1 MPTVDRISTIYKEYS
16 HMVSSL
22 AFRMISNDETAKDAA
37 QAVWI
42 EIMKSL
48 DSFQEKSK
56 ISTWIYTIAYRT
68 ILNYAKS
75 EKQYSSEFL
84 VGIFQGET
92 LVNETDE
99 SDVDWV
105 KSQCDNCLTGILHC
119 IDNETRMIYILRDIA
134 DLDFSDIAQITGKRE
149 SNVRKIISRTRR
161 KLQKFLTKQCALYN
175 PNSIYKCRMNCHV
188 EDVDLRSEYKKI
200 EKVVQISRF
209 FKTSDRVL
217 PAKDYWLELL

>member
-75 EKQYSSEFL
+75 EKQYSSEFV

-134 DLDFSDIAQITGKRE
+134 DLDYCDIAQITGKRE
-149 SNVRKIISRTRR
+149 SNVRKIISRTRM

-175 PNSIYKCRMNCHV
+175 PNSTYKCRMNCHV